1 MTVEPDVMP
10 PKSRSRRASLSG
22 NTLSVSLKI
31 LGFSSWKDLEPGRY
45 EELVFIRQ
53 SHLEMIFILL
63 YTQNRNK
70 IIYLSFS
77 KLQTR

>member
-1 MTVEPDVMP
+1 MTVEPDIMP

-45 EELVFIRQ
+45 EEFVFIRQ
-53 SHLEMIFILL
+53 SYSEVDSTLKFEQILEIL
-63 YTQNRNK
+63 N
-70 IIYLSFS
+70 SC
-77 KLQTR
+77 

>member
-1 MTVEPDVMP
+1 MTVEPDIMP

-45 EELVFIRQ
+45 EEFVFRLR
-53 SHLEMIFILL
+53 SLEILL
-63 YTQNRNK
+63 IMLYFKEEKDNHFK
-70 IIYLSFS
+70 F
-77 KLQTR
+77 

>member
-45 EELVFIRQ
+45 EELVFIRH
-53 SHLEMIFILL
+53 SHLEMILID
-63 YTQNRNK
+63 
-70 IIYLSFS
+70 S
-77 KLQTR
+77 

>member
-1 MTVEPDVMP
+1 MTVEPDIMP

-45 EELVFIRQ
+45 EEFVFILR
-53 SHLEMIFILL
+53 SLEI
-63 YTQNRNK
+63 
-70 IIYLSFS
+70 
-77 KLQTR
+77 

>member
-1 MTVEPDVMP
+1 MTVEPDIMP

-45 EELVFIRQ
+45 EEF
-53 SHLEMIFILL
+53 F
-63 YTQNRNK
+63 YTPNP
-70 IIYLSFS
+70 
-77 KLQTR
+77 

>member
-1 MTVEPDVMP
+1 MTVEPDIMP
-10 PKSRSRRASLSG
+10 PKSRSRRTSLSG

-45 EELVFIRQ
+45 EELVFIRHSQ
-53 SHLEMIFILL
+53 LESSC

-70 IIYLSFS
+70 IIYLSFP